1 MAGSGFARDGLMPQR
16 PWMAGREF
24 TFEAGVSREMNGAE
38 HIVNK
43 LMSEGVDTLFG
54 YPGGCIMPL
63 YDALLKSPIRHILC
77 RHEQGTAFAANGY
90 ARASGRVGVCLAT
103 SGPGATNLMTGLAD
117 AFMDSVPMVAI
128 TGQVPTP
135 LIGTDAFQEIDVLG
149 MSLPITKQSFLVED
163 IQELPDI
170 LDQAF
175 QIAREG
181 RPGPVLV
188 DLPKDI
194 QLASLPDAAPPR
206 PSEAATYAYADDPL
220 QQAIDLIQASH
231 KPIVYG
237 GGGILLGD
245 AIIPFRHFVETSGIP
260 SVFSLKG
267 LGALPGDHPLNMGM
281 LGMHGSVAA
290 NQSVQEA
297 DLLIAVGVRF
307 DDRVTGKLSR
317 FAPNA
322 QVIHLDIDPAEIG
335 KLRQVACALK
345 GDLRRNLKA
354 LAIKLNLDD
363 WRSQCQAR
371 LKQDGYA
378 LPDAGNGIS
387 GPHLLRQLSDM
398 TRGQAIVS
406 CDVGQHQMWVAQH
419 YPIDHPRKHLT
430 SGGLGAMG
438 FGLPAAI
445 GAQLAHPQSTVI
457 NVAGDG
463 SFMMNV
469 QELATIGRYKL
480 PIKIIILDNQALGMV
495 RQQQAVCYDGRFSEI
510 DLSDNPDFCALARA
524 FDIPAQSISE
534 PDAMAYAINKLLET
548 PGPALLH
555 VAIATENNV
564 WPMVKPG
571 DANDQILT
579 GANP

>member
-1 MAGSGFARDGLMPQR
+1 MAGSDPA
-16 PWMAGREF
+16 
-24 TFEAGVSREMNGAE
+24 FEAGASREMNGAE
-38 HIVNK
+38 YIVRK
-43 LMSEGVDTLFG
+43 LISEGVDTLFG
-54 YPGGCIMPL
+54 YPGGCVMPL
-63 YDALLKSPIRHILC
+63 YDALLESPIRHILC

-90 ARASGRVGVCLAT
+90 ARSSGRIGVCLAT

-117 AFMDSVPMVAI
+117 AYMDSVPMVAI
-128 TGQVPTP
+128 TGQVPTA

-149 MSLPITKQSFLVED
+149 MSLPITKQSFLVQAID
-163 IQELPDI
+163 ELPEI

-175 QIAREG
+175 RIALEG

-194 QLASLPDAAPPR
+194 QLATL
-206 PSEAATYAYADDPL
+206 SEPTIPHLSGERISNTTTPAQW
-220 QQAIDLIQASH
+220 QQAIELMNTSRR
-231 KPIVYG
+231 PIIYG

-245 AIIPFRHFVETSGIP
+245 AVSPFRQFVETTGIP
-260 SVFSLKG
+260 AVFSLKG

-290 NQSVQEA
+290 NQVVQEA

-317 FAPNA
+317 FAPHA

-335 KLRQVACALK
+335 KLRQAVCALP
-345 GDLRRNLKA
+345 GDIKQSLKA
-354 LAIKLNLDD
+354 LTIKLNLLD
-363 WRSQCQAR
+363 WQSQCLER
-371 LKQDGYA
+371 LEQDGFA
-378 LPDAGNGIS
+378 LPAQDGIT
-387 GPHLLRQLSDM
+387 GPHFMRLLSQT
-398 TRGQAIVS
+398 TRGQAIIS

-419 YPIDHPRKHLT
+419 YAFDHPRKHLT

-445 GAQLAHPQSTVI
+445 GAQLANPEIPVI

-463 SFMMNV
+463 SFMMNA
-469 QELATIGRYKL
+469 QELATIGRYRL
-480 PIKIIILDNQALGMV
+480 PTKIIILDNQALGMV
-495 RQQQAVCYDGRFSEI
+495 RQQQSVCYQGRYSEI
-510 DLSDNPDFCALARA
+510 DLSDNPDFCTLARA
-524 FDIPAQSISE
+524 FGIPAQSISD
-534 PDAMAYAINKLLET
+534 PDDMAYAINKLLET

-555 VAIATENNV
+555 VAIATEHNV

-571 DANDQILT
+571 DANDQIIT